1 MTDYLTNLTLR
12 TLSPEPAI
20 KPRLR
25 SRYEPTGALEPG
37 SSDTQPLWESVEST
51 VSTEETST
59 EHSFEIA
66 PPVRRPTTRQPDTPT
81 DMRPASTDAEK
92 LDDSS
97 PTPKLTQQQPTEAPV
112 PRISDK
118 RSSGTN
124 LPVQL
129 STEDVKA
136 SFVDP
141 PDSSPSRQLVPE
153 QTSVLSAQLPTPP
166 DQSTSTKNALAPSHV
181 RASQIETKVSSRS
194 AETLVDNTELPRE
207 EAGVRLNAPFDLPAA
222 QTTKKNAARQ
232 PPDLLP
238 ALPESK
244 SHQVNRR
251 VTVEQNIVLEQSQR
265 SIGPMPVESSPP
277 GRVPSTKVPA
287 VIVQPHNT
295 MLAHPTKAVVSEL
308 PEPIQPEPTVQVTIG
323 RIEIRASMDAAPR
336 RESRRSAA
344 SKLMSLDDYLR
355 QRAEGGR
362 K

>member
-1 MTDYLTNLTLR
+1 MTDYLTKLALR
-12 TLSPEPAI
+12 TLSPEAAI

-25 SRYEPTGALEPG
+25 SLYEPSRALEPG
-37 SSDTQPLWESVEST
+37 SSDAQPRWESVEAT

-66 PPVRRPTTRQPDTPT
+66 PRVRRPTTRQADTPT
-81 DMRPASTDAEK
+81 EMRLASTGAEK

-97 PTPKLTQQQPTEAPV
+97 PTAKLTQQQPTGAPV
-112 PRISDK
+112 PRISDR
-118 RSSGTN
+118 RSPGTN
-124 LPVQL
+124 LSAQL
-129 STEDVKA
+129 STEDVNT
-136 SFVDP
+136 SLEDRYG
-141 PDSSPSRQLVPE
+141 SSPSRQLLPE
-153 QTSVLSAQLPTPP
+153 QTSVLSAQLSTP
-166 DQSTSTKNALAPSHV
+166 DQSTPTKNAPPPSHV

-194 AETLVDNTELPRE
+194 AETLADNTELRRE
-207 EAGVRLNAPFDLPAA
+207 EAGLRLNAPFDLPAA
-222 QTTKKNAARQ
+222 QSTKENAARQ
-232 PPDLLP
+232 PPNLLT

-244 SHQVNRR
+244 SHHVNRR

-277 GRVPSTKVPA
+277 GRVTSTKAPA

-295 MLAHPTKAVVSEL
+295 MLAHSTKAVVSKL
-308 PEPIQPEPTVQVTIG
+308 PEPIQPEPAVQVTIG

-336 RESRRSAA
+336 REGQRPAA

-355 QRAEGGR
+355 QRADGGG